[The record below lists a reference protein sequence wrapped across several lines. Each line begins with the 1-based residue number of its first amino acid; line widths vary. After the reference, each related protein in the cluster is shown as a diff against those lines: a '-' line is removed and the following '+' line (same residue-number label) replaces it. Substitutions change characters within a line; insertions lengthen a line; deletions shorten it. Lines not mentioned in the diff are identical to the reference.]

1 MTSTTVYSASYVLQ
15 VLHTVPE
22 NDPVQVEGILNDAG
36 GGDPGPENIL
46 LSWQI
51 FNITDSFQI
60 VKETR
65 SRTNQLNQRLNLFV
79 DGADYI
85 DRSRYQ
91 QYYLLNWRI

>member
-65 SRTNQLNQRLNLFV
+65 SRTNQLNLRLNLFV

-91 QYYLLNWRI
+91 QYYLLS